1 MKYILKTTS
10 FRLLCTVRTYLW
22 WKCWG
27 VVVVC
32 LFWRNIQSA
41 ILDWND
47 VLEMQ
52 GDSKG
57 QAILEARRQ
66 IKEKGGLLS
75 CGWVGYALP
84 PIIREQRAS
93 CLAGCKE
100 GGGSPGLAVQGC
112 GRDGTLLLFSVLLL
126 LLL

>member
-1 MKYILKTTS
+1 
-10 FRLLCTVRTYLW
+10 
-22 WKCWG
+22 
-27 VVVVC
+27 
-32 LFWRNIQSA
+32 
-41 ILDWND
+41 
-47 VLEMQ
+47 MQ

-75 CGWVGYALP
+75 CGWVGWVRIATYHPRAAGQLP
-84 PIIREQRAS
+84 
-93 CLAGCKE
+93 AGCKE

-126 LLL
+126 LL

>member
-1 MKYILKTTS
+1 
-10 FRLLCTVRTYLW
+10 
-22 WKCWG
+22 
-27 VVVVC
+27 
-32 LFWRNIQSA
+32 
-41 ILDWND
+41 
-47 VLEMQ
+47 MQ

-57 QAILEARRQ
+57 QAILEARKQ

-84 PIIREQRAS
+84 PIIPEQRAS

-126 LLL
+126 LLLL

>member
-1 MKYILKTTS
+1 
-10 FRLLCTVRTYLW
+10 
-22 WKCWG
+22 
-27 VVVVC
+27 
-32 LFWRNIQSA
+32 
-41 ILDWND
+41 
-47 VLEMQ
+47 MQ

-57 QAILEARRQ
+57 QAIFEARRR

-75 CGWVGYALP
+75 CGLWVGWVGYALP
-84 PIIREQRAS
+84 PIIPEQRAS

-126 LLL
+126 LL